1 MLENISPQRLDNAR
15 RVAVALGAIC
25 VAVLFLLMFVN
36 VKENG
41 VDCGNISKPREWDY
55 ILKDEPVP
63 QELWNCGYAI
73 KQRERK
79 LNLLL
84 AGAGIGFGA
93 AVAVYVVQRRQRRR
107 ATVEADARR
116 RPKPGTYTVGDQV
129 QIVLAGDRHHHRI
142 GHIAELLSS
151 NDAYD
156 VTVSFGDGDSEDYA
170 YKFSEVRP
178 APAASGS
185 VESSR

>member
-1 MLENISPQRLDNAR
+1 MLENISPQRLDMAR
-15 RVAVALGAIC
+15 RVAVALGATC
-25 VAVLFLLMFVN
+25 VALLFVLMFVN

-55 ILKDEPVP
+55 ILKGEPVP

-84 AGAGIGFGA
+84 AGAGIGFGG
-93 AVAVYVVQRRQRRR
+93 AVAVYVIQRRQRRN
-107 ATVEADARR
+107 ATVAAEARR
-116 RPKPGTYTVGDQV
+116 RPKPGTYKTGDPV
-129 QIVLAGDRHHHRI
+129 QIVLVGDRHHDRI
-142 GHIAELLSS
+142 GHVAEILS
-151 NDAYD
+151 NDVYD

-170 YKFSEVRP
+170 YKFSEIRP
-178 APAASGS
+178 APAASGNGDP
-185 VESSR
+185 SR